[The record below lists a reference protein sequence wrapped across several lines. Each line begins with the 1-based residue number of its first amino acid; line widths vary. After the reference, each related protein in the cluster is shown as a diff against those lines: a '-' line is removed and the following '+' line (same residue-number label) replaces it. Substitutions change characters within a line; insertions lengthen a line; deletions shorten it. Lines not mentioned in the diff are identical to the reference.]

1 LNIVPRRLNENRGDA
16 GDRAGTVAGLR
27 WAWMR
32 QAKAAPRGIR
42 RAAAAALAAACCL
55 PGFTEG
61 QELDLDAGRAVV
73 VGGEDASI
81 TPCFMCHGLDGVGDS
96 AGAFPRLTGQAAFY
110 MYKQLVDY
118 ASEARPH
125 EVMSPIAREMT
136 EPQMANVA
144 FYYSALDAAHA
155 RRPAVAPEVLARGRR
170 IAEDGVPA
178 AGVQACNLCHGADG
192 AGNPPLFP
200 YLAGQYAPYTELQMQ
215 LFKQGV
221 RANDGLGVMRA
232 IADGLSDEDIRAVA
246 LYFEWLRPAE
256 DDGQEGARAAAPA
269 GGG

>member
-1 LNIVPRRLNENRGDA
+1 MRRATPVPHRPL
-16 GDRAGTVAGLR
+16 
-27 WAWMR
+27 
-32 QAKAAPRGIR
+32 IR
-42 RAAAAALAAACCL
+42 RRALCAVFVAACC
-55 PGFTEG
+55 PPVVCSAQTP
-61 QELDLDAGRAVV
+61 DLDAGRAVV
-73 VGGEDASI
+73 VGGADGAI

-125 EVMSPIAREMT
+125 DVMTPIAREMT

-155 RRPAVAPEVLARGRR
+155 RQPAVAPEVLARGRQ
-170 IAEDGVPA
+170 IAEDGLPE

-200 YLAGQYAPYTELQMQ
+200 YLAGQYAPYTALQLQ
-215 LFKQGV
+215 LFKSGE

-232 IADGLSDEDIRAVA
+232 IADGLSDEDSRAVA

-256 DDGQEGARAAAPA
+256 DDGQEGARVGAPERERT
-269 GGG
+269 GG

>member
-1 LNIVPRRLNENRGDA
+1 
-16 GDRAGTVAGLR
+16 
-27 WAWMR
+27 M
-32 QAKAAPRGIR
+32 R
-42 RAAAAALAAACCL
+42 RATPVPHRPLNGRRALCAVLLAVCC
-55 PGFTEG
+55 PPVVSRAQTP
-61 QELDLDAGRAVV
+61 DLDAGRAVV
-73 VGGEDASI
+73 VGGADGAI

-110 MYKQLVDY
+110 MYKQLIDY

-125 EVMSPIAREMT
+125 DVMTPIAREMT

-155 RRPAVAPEVLARGRR
+155 RQPAVAPEVLARGRE
-170 IAEDGVPA
+170 IAENGLPE

-200 YLAGQYAPYTELQMQ
+200 YLAGQYAPYAELQLR
-215 LFKQGV
+215 LFKSGS
-221 RANDGLGVMRA
+221 RANDGLGVMRD

-256 DDGQEGARAAAPA
+256 DDGQGGARAGAPERERT
-269 GGG
+269 GG